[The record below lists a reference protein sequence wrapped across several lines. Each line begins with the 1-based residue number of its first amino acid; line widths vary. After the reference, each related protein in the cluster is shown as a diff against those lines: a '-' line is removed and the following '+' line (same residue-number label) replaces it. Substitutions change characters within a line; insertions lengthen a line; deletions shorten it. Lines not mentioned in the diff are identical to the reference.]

1 MSRAGPAAVAV
12 LASALGLACSSA
24 DGPVAARVPAPDL
37 NRPLRTAAIDD
48 CVLPRRPRGLAA
60 YTADGTRLPFTVAA
74 GHEPGTRPRCRPGE
88 LRMLRLAA
96 LTIAGQPA
104 YLRRGGC
111 QEPCRVRQPT
121 VHLLAD
127 ELTRPVALLGAAVLA
142 GDGRAVASCPRAV
155 RAAPALARADL
166 GQLYYKTPA
175 ELHRTHLRT
184 GIIGAGARWSNYG
197 DPGRRFRPRADYTY
211 LLWNLPRRAS
221 GGLLPG
227 GGIVEAVI
235 AEGQAV
241 ALCAVPTLTLPAF
254 DVAGRPAGEVVFG
267 YARAQAG
274 RPIYGWLLL
283 GYRHRGASRRALTV
297 PSPLGD
303 KP

>member
-1 MSRAGPAAVAV
+1 MSRLWPAAIAVLAAAVGIACAPTGGPAAAGPA
-12 LASALGLACSSA
+12 
-24 DGPVAARVPAPDL
+24 APDL
-37 NRPLRTAAIDD
+37 NRPLRSAAIDV
-48 CVLPRRPRGLAA
+48 CVRPRRPGGLAA

-88 LRMLRLAA
+88 LRILRLAA

-121 VHLLAD
+121 VHLLAG
-127 ELTRPVALLGAAVLA
+127 ELARPVALLPASVLA
-142 GDGRAVASCPRAV
+142 GDGAPVTRCPQRLH
-155 RAAPALARADL
+155 AAPDLARADL

-175 ELHRTHLRT
+175 DLHRTHRRT

-197 DPGRRFRPRADYTY
+197 DPGRRFRPAADYTY

-227 GGIVEAVI
+227 GGIVEALI
-235 AEGQAV
+235 AQGQAI

-254 DVAGRPAGEVVFG
+254 DATGRTAGDVVFG
-267 YARAQAG
+267 YARALAS
-274 RPIYGWLLL
+274 RPLYGWLLL
-283 GYRHRGASRRALTV
+283 GYRAGRRELRRLTT
-297 PSPLGD
+297 P
-303 KP
+303 